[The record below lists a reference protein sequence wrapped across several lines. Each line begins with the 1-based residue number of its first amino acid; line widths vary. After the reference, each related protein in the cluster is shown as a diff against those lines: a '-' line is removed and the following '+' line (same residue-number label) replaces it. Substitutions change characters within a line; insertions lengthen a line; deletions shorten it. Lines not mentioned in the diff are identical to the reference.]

1 MYELKPLSTD
11 AIPSAL
17 EKAQRYRLLNEAPE
31 AESICLDVLACDP
44 GNQDAL
50 VTLILAITDQF
61 REDGLPGHVAR
72 AQELLRGLDTE
83 YARAYYGAL
92 ICERRARAHL
102 GASAN
107 ALAHAWFVNALRGFD
122 RAVAVRP
129 AGNDDA
135 VLRWN
140 ACARSL
146 NRMPR
151 PESEPE
157 PYGAVIMSE

>member
-1 MYELKPLSTD
+1 MYELKLLSTD

-17 EKAQRYRLLNEAPE
+17 EKAERYRLLNEAPE

-44 GNQDAL
+44 GNQNAL

-61 REDGLPGHVAR
+61 REDGLARHVAR
-72 AQELLRGLDTE
+72 AQELLPSLDGE
-83 YARAYYGAL
+83 YARTYYGAL
-92 ICERRARAHL
+92 ISERRARAHL
-102 GASAN
+102 SASAN
-107 ALAHAWFVNALRGFD
+107 ALAYAWFVTALREFD

-146 NRMPR
+146 NRMAQPA
-151 PESEPE
+151 SEPE
-157 PYGAVIMSE
+157 PYGAAIMSE